1 MAFYSILLHKK
12 KLSEETTANQ
22 KTQYDSDLKRTG
34 QVIVEFFH
42 PAPFDAEIAQ
52 DFQTPVVQTAH
63 QVQSTDQTK

>member
-34 QVIVEFFH
+34 
-42 PAPFDAEIAQ
+42 
-52 DFQTPVVQTAH
+52 
-63 QVQSTDQTK
+63 